1 MKMDTLNDLI
11 NAHSQINAL
20 YLINASP
27 PPPRCDQK
35 LMKMDTLN
43 DLKNAHSQINALYL
57 MNAHPPPPPR
67 GVKFILDA
75 PL

>member
-1 MKMDTLNDLI
+1 MKMVTVNDLI

-20 YLINASP
+20 YLINA
-27 PPPRCDQK
+27 
-35 LMKMDTLN
+35 L
-43 DLKNAHSQINALYL
+43 
-57 MNAHPPPPPR
+57 PPPR